1 MEDSVKL
8 QLPPEDDEI
17 LALPPSQ
24 VVHPGHLWEHPM
36 GSQNSDGENP
46 PPELSPLEEEA
57 TTLKDVISRTDL
69 QHEKV
74 MKMLRANEKMLRRV
88 LNGMQNLHVSTPS
101 PNALS
106 MLGRSKSVLSSR
118 SSSVGKMD
126 SLRSQG
132 GMRNPRSLDADIKVR
147 SQNMETKW
155 DKLKL
160 NDPIAEGKSSEG
172 SVVTHNSS
180 SPTIFQS
187 YTAFDLELKE
197 EAQAHQAERTRRKF
211 ASVRQKLSLGTSV
224 VSTRTIHQ
232 VSKAI
237 QHPLFDAFFAGVVFV
252 NAIFTGLEV
261 ESSIAHQHSRQLLS
275 DWQIRLSHYI
285 FFILFLI
292 ELIARLFLNGRS
304 FFCSQDWIWNW
315 LDIAIVASSFV
326 EIVVDVYEEATQF
339 EGRNPVSGLKVFR
352 IIRLTR
358 LVKTIRLVRIF
369 RFVVALRTLVTS
381 ILHTLKALF
390 WALTLLGLIVYVFA
404 VIFAQAVSDHR
415 SDPEFPPLGEAESRA
430 ADRYFG
436 SLPETMLSLFMSI
449 ADGVSWQEVILPL
462 KAMDL
467 TWVFLFLFYVSF
479 TFFAV
484 LNVVTGVFCQ
494 SAIENAQNDHAAVVQ
509 NILDNKESHLKKIT
523 MLFSQLGAD
532 GIITYDMLQEQFSTP
547 AVREYFESLGLDIS
561 DAWSFFKL
569 LDMDGGGAV
578 EIEEFLMG
586 CLRLRGNARAMDIA
600 KLMFDQNWLI
610 KSQGQFQKFVEAE
623 LLKLNM
629 QVGMIMPVA
638 SGSDC

>member
-1 MEDSVKL
+1 MK
-8 QLPPEDDEI
+8 I
-17 LALPPSQ
+17 LR
-24 VVHPGHLWEHPM
+24 GNE
-36 GSQNSDGENP
+36 
-46 PPELSPLEEEA
+46 
-57 TTLKDVISRTDL
+57 T
-69 QHEKV
+69 
-74 MKMLRANEKMLRRV
+74 MLRKV
-88 LNGMQNLHVSTPS
+88 LNGIHSLNVSAAS
-101 PNALS
+101 PNAFS
-106 MLGRSKSVLSSR
+106 MMMSPR
-118 SSSVGKMD
+118 SSSSSRTSSMGKMD
-126 SLRSQG
+126 SLRSHG
-132 GMRNPRSLDADIKVR
+132 GMRNPRSLDADVKVK

-155 DKLKL
+155 EKLKL
-160 NDPIAEGKSSEG
+160 DETIAEGKSNEG
-172 SVVTHNSS
+172 SSLSHTSS

-197 EAQAHQAERTRRKF
+197 EAQATQAERTRRKY

-224 VSTRTIHQ
+224 VSTRTIQQ
-232 VSKAI
+232 VTKAI
-237 QHPLFDAFFAGVVFV
+237 RHPLFDAFFAGVVFV

-261 ESSIAHQHSRQLLS
+261 ESSIAQHQSRQVLM

-285 FFILFLI
+285 FFSLFFI
-292 ELIARLFLNGRS
+292 ELIARLFLEGRR
-304 FFCSQDWIWNW
+304 FFCSQDWMWNW
-315 LDIAIVASSFV
+315 LDIAIVSSSFV
-326 EIVVDVYEEATQF
+326 EIVVDVYEEANQF
-339 EGRNPVSGLKVFR
+339 EGRNPMSGLKVFR

-404 VIFAQAVSDHR
+404 VLFAQAISDYR
-415 SDPEFPPLGEAESRA
+415 SDPEFPVLGEAESRA
-430 ADRYFG
+430 ADRYFN

-509 NILDNKESHLKKIT
+509 NILENKESHLKKIT
-523 MLFSQLGAD
+523 TLFAQLGAD
-532 GIITYDMLQEQFSTP
+532 DSGVITYDMLQEQFGTP

-586 CLRLRGNARAMDIA
+586 CLRLRGNARAMDMA
-600 KLMFDQNWLI
+600 KMMFDQNWLI

-629 QVGMIMPVA
+629 QVGMITPF
-638 SGSDC
+638 S